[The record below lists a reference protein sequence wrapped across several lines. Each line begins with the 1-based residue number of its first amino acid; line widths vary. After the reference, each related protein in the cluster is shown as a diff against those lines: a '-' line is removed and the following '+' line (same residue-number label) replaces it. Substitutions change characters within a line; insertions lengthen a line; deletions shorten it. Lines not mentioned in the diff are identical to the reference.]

1 MAMKPQIVL
10 DEDAM
15 RFVLAA
21 PSARRRRIMAQLE
34 FLRNH
39 SSEPADFREKDHS
52 GRWLSVRALSPF
64 LITYWL
70 DGAVDELRIVD
81 IQQVR

>member
-1 MAMKPQIVL
+1 MAAKLQIVL

-21 PSARRRRIMAQLE
+21 PATRRRRIMAQLE

-39 SSEPADFREKDHS
+39 SSDPADFREKDLS

-81 IQQVR
+81 IQHVR

>member
-1 MAMKPQIVL
+1 MPSDPKIVL

-15 RFVLAA
+15 RFVLSASAA
-21 PSARRRRIMAQLE
+21 LRRKLIAQLE
-34 FLRNH
+34 YLQSH
-39 SSEPADFREKDHS
+39 SFESPDFREQDRS
-52 GRWLSVRALSPF
+52 GRWLSIKALRPF

-81 IQQVR
+81 VETVR